1 VLFTVLVAVW
11 VVVSVSLTVL
21 VEAGGVIV
29 SVWVSIGGVSVIV
42 SVLVIVLVLVLTG
55 RFLVM
60 VVVFC
65 GKTTGKGVIV
75 SVWFIMEV

>member
-29 SVWVSIGGVSVIV
+29 SAGGVSVTV
-42 SVLVIVLVLVLTG
+42 T
-55 RFLVM
+55 F
-60 VVVFC
+60 
-65 GKTTGKGVIV
+65 
-75 SVWFIMEV
+75 